1 MKTTS
6 ETGVYM
12 KTKFCLGVW
21 YLAGVY
27 VRDSTQDII
36 QQKVLIHNI
45 EKRQN
50 LQIKGTVSV
59 ISSDSP
65 CKDGN
70 SLLKCVLLKALSD

>member
-1 MKTTS
+1 MKTT
-6 ETGVYM
+6 
-12 KTKFCLGVW
+12 FCLGLW

-36 QQKVLIHNI
+36 QQKLLIQNI
-45 EKRQN
+45 KERQN

-65 CKDGN
+65 CEDDN
-70 SLLKCVLLKALSD
+70 ALLKLELLKALSD

>member
-6 ETGVYM
+6 ETAFYV
-12 KTKFCLGVW
+12 KTTFCLGLW

-45 EKRQN
+45 EEQQN

-59 ISSDSP
+59 ISSDPP
-65 CKDGN
+65 CEDGN
-70 SLLKCVLLKALSD
+70 ALLKCVP